1 MRLRKWQRRMK
12 KKLLR
17 RDVSAK
23 IKTFF
28 NFLFSKT
35 DIAVPTMKELMN
47 GANIQI
53 DDGGRFYTLMC
64 HDILECERKRKQKC
78 KSCQKKVFNQY
89 YAAVK
94 YGAGS
99 SHKSYKDDDYPQYR
113 MGIGSLVDFKTDDIS
128 KIFDFLIGLREI
140 NDRIYTWFQF
150 EYARGCC
157 KRNSN
162 KELKELDNL
171 DSATAVWN
179 MSTPGHILSTINYG
193 LTWKNQGPFGESD
206 RNDNNPIN
214 LKLTS
219 TTSRNDNFRRIREED
234 GVQALVLDCKRL
246 KF

>member
-1 MRLRKWQRRMK
+1 MVLRKWQMKMK
-12 KKLLR
+12 KKLQR

-35 DIAVPTMKELMN
+35 DITIPTMLELMN

-78 KSCQKKVFNQY
+78 ESCQKKVFNKY

-113 MGIGSLVDFKTDDIS
+113 MGIGSLVDFKTDYTS
-128 KIFDFLIGLREI
+128 EIFDFLIGLREI
-140 NDRIYTWFQF
+140 NGSIYTWFQF
-150 EYARGCC
+150 EDARGCC

-162 KELKELDNL
+162 EELKELDNL
-171 DSATAVWN
+171 DSTTVVWN
-179 MSTPGHILSTINYG
+179 MSTRRHILSTIKYG
-193 LTWKNQGPFGESD
+193 LTGKNQGPFGESD

-219 TTSRNDNFRRIREED
+219 RISLNDNFRCILEED